1 MAKRILLVD
10 KNDTF
15 RKKLGRRLAKAQ
27 YTVETT
33 SDGATALEA
42 ALVNKPDLVITN
54 YHLPVFSGERLRAFL
69 RNNPTTFHIPFIFLV
84 NAEREKDFT
93 LASIGPDIC
102 IYKPF
107 KWDEISRRI
116 DEAFNPS
123 LAKKEMLQG
132 KGAGIEGQLTEV
144 NLVDLLQIFSL
155 NRRTGILTVEN
166 EDGEEA
172 VIYLKEGD
180 VVSTIL
186 DTITGEKAL
195 YRILRWRGGTFRYQ
209 PEKFTV
215 ARNITRSIDALLM
228 EGMRQLDEWET
239 LQSIMPHPP
248 ARLKL
253 KKANGDLPSNLRPV
267 TQEVILLLEFY
278 DTADQLINKSG
289 FTDYEICKTL
299 VGLIQKGILEVHQEE
314 RAETR
319 ADEPLVNPDQALRI
333 RKILS
338 RMTADFRGT
347 EWGKILLFSPSADLI
362 RQFTASAHGINE
374 FTLARD
380 NFSNQEIL
388 AASFG
393 TLGSLS
399 ISDKTRLKLFA
410 LPSRED
416 SFPLLKPFSEG
427 AAGAVFLTSA
437 EEKGGN
443 TPANL
448 LEYVRNGLCLPT
460 IQSEVDKTMGKTE
473 MATGVFKQLI
483 DLLLSDQQLNSE
495 EGTG

>member
-1 MAKRILLVD
+1 MGKRILLVD
-10 KNDTF
+10 ENGSF
-15 RKKLGRRLAKAQ
+15 RRKLGRRLVKAL
-27 YTVETT
+27 YTVETA
-33 SDGATALEA
+33 SDGSAALEV
-42 ALVNKPDLVITN
+42 ALIDKPDLVITN

-123 LAKKEMLQG
+123 LLKKDRLQG
-132 KGAGIEGQLTEV
+132 KGSGIEGQLDEV

-155 NRRTGILTVEN
+155 NRRTGVLTVASKT
-166 EDGEEA
+166 GEEA

-195 YRILRWRGGTFRYQ
+195 YRILRWQGGSFQYR

-215 ARNITRSIDALLM
+215 ARNISRSIDALLM

-239 LQSIMPHPP
+239 LQSKVPRSP
-248 ARLKL
+248 ASLKL
-253 KKANGDLPSNLRPV
+253 KKTDVDLPSSLRPV
-267 TQEVILLLEFY
+267 TREVILLLEFY
-278 DTADQLINKSG
+278 DTADQLINKSS

-299 VGLIQKGILEVHQEE
+299 VGLIQEGIVEVHKDEKS
-314 RAETR
+314 
-319 ADEPLVNPDQALRI
+319 DVMDVEPLVNPDQALKI

-338 RMTADFRGT
+338 QRTADFRGT

-362 RQFTASAHGINE
+362 RQFTASANNLAE

-388 AASFG
+388 VASFG

-399 ISDKTRLKLFA
+399 ISEKTKLKLFA
-410 LPSRED
+410 LPSRD
-416 SFPLLKPFSEG
+416 DAFPLLKPFSEG
-427 AAGAVFLTSA
+427 AAGAVFLTGTKERS
-437 EEKGGN
+437 GN
-443 TPANL
+443 GSVNL
-448 LEYVRNGLCLPT
+448 VEYVQKDLGLPT
-460 IQSEVDKTMGKTE
+460 VQLDVDNESVKAG
-473 MATGVFKQLI
+473 MANTVFKRLF
-483 DLLLSDQQLNSE
+483 DLLLSDQQHNSE
-495 EGTG
+495 EGTE